1 MEYYAKSKEKELK
14 MCIRDRSSS
23 NPFSSTMRSSKVKC
37 HWFPE
42 IITHK
47 DCFSA
52 ADRRTLIIIKH
63 MDRERKTKFSM
74 KVKFNIYVVLSS
86 YLDYLQI
93 YTLISTYW
101 NVKIRFMPVSYTHLD
116 VYKRQ
121 VIAFRGQPQH
131 DFSKCYHFL
140 SHFIYLCFLLQFPQL
155 PLQGL

>member
-1 MEYYAKSKEKELK
+1 MVIQRKE
-14 MCIRDRSSS
+14 RSSS

-101 NVKIRFMPVSYTHLD
+101 NVKIRFML
-116 VYKRQ
+116 
-121 VIAFRGQPQH
+121 
-131 DFSKCYHFL
+131 
-140 SHFIYLCFLLQFPQL
+140 IYLIVTFWKKHVATKKRHNCGICHKLITCLKYYANLIDKMLKAKNMGRYHCTEYLFFVR
-155 PLQGL
+155 